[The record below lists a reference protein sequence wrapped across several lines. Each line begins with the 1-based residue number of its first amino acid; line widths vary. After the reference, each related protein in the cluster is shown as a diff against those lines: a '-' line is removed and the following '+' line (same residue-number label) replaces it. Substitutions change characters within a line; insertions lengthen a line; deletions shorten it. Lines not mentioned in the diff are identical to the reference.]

1 MEIFL
6 LILQSVKSGLPFLIS
21 HFFTA
26 VVIFVSG
33 LWVYTKVTP
42 MNELDLIKDGNI
54 AASLSFA
61 GACVGISIPLAVCLS
76 SSVNIADIIVWGS
89 IAVILQLICF
99 KVVDFFL
106 KDLSARIIDGE
117 IGISIVLVGFKLSIA
132 VLNAAAV
139 AG

>member
-1 MEIFL
+1 MEFFL

-26 VVIFVSG
+26 IVIFVSG

-42 MNELDLIKDGNI
+42 MNELELIKGGNI

-61 GACVGISIPLAVCLS
+61 GACVGIAIPLAVCLS
-76 SSVNIADIIVWGS
+76 SSVNIVDIIVWGS

-106 KDLSARIIDGE
+106 KDLSLRIIDGE
-117 IGISIVLVGFKLSIA
+117 ISISIVLVGFKLSIA

>member
-42 MNELDLIKDGNI
+42 MNELELIKGGNI
-54 AASLSFA
+54 AASLSFS

-106 KDLSARIIDGE
+106 KDLSLRIIDGE
-117 IGISIVLVGFKLSIA
+117 IGISVVLVGFKLSIA

>member
-1 MEIFL
+1 MEIFP

-26 VVIFVSG
+26 IVIFVSG

-42 MNELDLIKDGNI
+42 MNELELIKGGNI

-61 GACVGISIPLAVCLS
+61 GACVGIAIPLAVCLS
-76 SSVNIADIIVWGS
+76 SSVNIVDIIVWGS

-106 KDLSARIIDGE
+106 KDLSLRIIDGE
-117 IGISIVLVGFKLSIA
+117 ISISIVLVGFKLSIA

>member
-26 VVIFVSG
+26 IVIFISG

-42 MNELDLIKDGNI
+42 MNELELIKGGNI

-76 SSVNIADIIVWGS
+76 SSVNIVDIIVWGS

-106 KDLSARIIDGE
+106 KDLSLRIIDGE
-117 IGISIVLVGFKLSIA
+117 ISISIVLVGFKLSIA

>member
-26 VVIFVSG
+26 IVIFVFG

-42 MNELDLIKDGNI
+42 MNELELIKEGNI
-54 AASLSFA
+54 AASISFF
-61 GACVGISIPLAVCLS
+61 GACVGISIPLAICLS
-76 SSVNIADIIVWGS
+76 SSVNIVDIIVWGS
-89 IAVILQLICF
+89 IAVILQLVCF
-99 KVVDFFL
+99 KVVDLFL
-106 KDLSARIIDGE
+106 NDLSLRIIDGE
-117 IGISIVLVGFKLSIA
+117 IGISIVLIGFKLSIA

>member
-26 VVIFVSG
+26 IVIFVSG

-42 MNELDLIKDGNI
+42 MNELELIKGGNI

-61 GACVGISIPLAVCLS
+61 GACVGIAIPLAVCLS
-76 SSVNIADIIVWGS
+76 SSVNIVDIIVWGS
-89 IAVILQLICF
+89 IAVILQLVCF

-106 KDLSARIIDGE
+106 KDLSLRIIDGE
-117 IGISIVLVGFKLSIA
+117 ISISIVLVGFKLSIA

>member
-26 VVIFVSG
+26 IVIFVSG

-42 MNELDLIKDGNI
+42 MNELELIKGGNI

-61 GACVGISIPLAVCLS
+61 GACVGIAIPLAFCLS
-76 SSVNIADIIVWGS
+76 SSVNIVDIIVWGS

-106 KDLSARIIDGE
+106 KDLSLRIIDGE
-117 IGISIVLVGFKLSIA
+117 ISISIVLVGFKLSIA

>member
-26 VVIFVSG
+26 IVIFVSG

-42 MNELDLIKDGNI
+42 MNELELIKDGNI

-76 SSVNIADIIVWGS
+76 SSVNIVDIIVWGS

-106 KDLSARIIDGE
+106 KDLSLRIIDGE
-117 IGISIVLVGFKLSIA
+117 ISISIVLVGFKLSIA

>member
-1 MEIFL
+1 
-6 LILQSVKSGLPFLIS
+6 
-21 HFFTA
+21 
-26 VVIFVSG
+26 
-33 LWVYTKVTP
+33 
-42 MNELDLIKDGNI
+42 MNELELIKGGNI

-61 GACVGISIPLAVCLS
+61 GACVGIAIPLAVCLS
-76 SSVNIADIIVWGS
+76 SSVNIVDIIVWGS

-106 KDLSARIIDGE
+106 KDLSLRIIDGE
-117 IGISIVLVGFKLSIA
+117 ISISIVLVGFKLSIA

>member
-1 MEIFL
+1 MEIFP

-26 VVIFVSG
+26 IVIFVSG

-42 MNELDLIKDGNI
+42 MNELELIKGGNI

-61 GACVGISIPLAVCLS
+61 GACVGIAIPLAFCLS
-76 SSVNIADIIVWGS
+76 SSVNIVDIIVWGS

-106 KDLSARIIDGE
+106 KDLSLRIIDGE
-117 IGISIVLVGFKLSIA
+117 ISISIVLVGFKLSIA

>member
-1 MEIFL
+1 MEIFI

-21 HFFTA
+21 NFFNA
-26 VVIFVSG
+26 IVIFVSG

-42 MNELDLIKDGNI
+42 MNELELIKGGNI

-61 GACVGISIPLAVCLS
+61 GACVGIAIPLAVCLS
-76 SSVNIADIIVWGS
+76 SSVNIVDIIVWGS

-106 KDLSARIIDGE
+106 KDLSLRIIDGE
-117 IGISIVLVGFKLSIA
+117 ISISIVLVGFKLSIA
-132 VLNAAAV
+132 VLNASAV
-139 AG
+139 VV

>member
-26 VVIFVSG
+26 IVIFVSG

-42 MNELDLIKDGNI
+42 MNELELIKGGNI

-61 GACVGISIPLAVCLS
+61 GACVGIAIPLAVCLS
-76 SSVNIADIIVWGS
+76 SSVNIVDIIVWGS

-106 KDLSARIIDGE
+106 KDLSSRIIDGE

>member
-42 MNELDLIKDGNI
+42 MNELELIKDGNI

-106 KDLSARIIDGE
+106 KDLSSRIIDGE

>member
-26 VVIFVSG
+26 IVIFVSG

-42 MNELDLIKDGNI
+42 MNELELIKGGNI

-61 GACVGISIPLAVCLS
+61 GACVGIAIPLAVCLS
-76 SSVNIADIIVWGS
+76 SSVNIVDIIVWGS

-106 KDLSARIIDGE
+106 KDLSLRIIDGE
-117 IGISIVLVGFKLSIA
+117 ISISIVLVGFKLSIA

>member
-42 MNELDLIKDGNI
+42 MNELELIKDGNI